1 MEQKNILIV
10 EDEAIVALKIKSDL
24 IKIGQNVAGIC
35 ASGEDALETVKASKP
50 DLILMDIQLQ
60 GDMDGIMTAEKVLKE
75 FDVPV
80 VFLTAHSDSDTIR
93 KAMDIVPYGYL
104 LKPVAIQELMVT
116 IQVALYK
123 HKADREKEELLRQLR
138 QALDEVKTLKGFL
151 PICASCKKIRND
163 KGYWDDLE
171 DYISKHSEAQFSH
184 GICPD
189 CMKRIYSDINDKK

>member
-1 MEQKNILIV
+1 M
-10 EDEAIVALKIKSDL
+10 
-24 IKIGQNVAGIC
+24 
-35 ASGEDALETVKASKP
+35 KASKP
-50 DLILMDIQLQ
+50 DLVLMDIQLQ

-80 VFLTAHSDSDTIR
+80 VFLTAHSDNDTIR

-189 CMKRIYSDINDKK
+189 CMKRIYSDINCKK